1 MDDPSIRVQV
11 SPSQSAYFAGET
23 FSVAITFTNTRL
35 PSTPHP
41 ASAPVHKSHKRN
53 AHSISSAPLARP
65 PTSPGLGTRPPDFI
79 KALGSGVNG
88 EEGRKGLIG
97 NGTVEY
103 VNGKGKGK
111 EVLEVRRAALEKA
124 KEKAR
129 SASIDIPSSE
139 EYVQAYEVDSSP
151 VTPRSAFPLPQN
163 HPHARKHSVFD
174 GHLQLN
180 EVQPQPSPSI
190 PSTSSTSTFT
200 LALDPIAE
208 TPQSPV
214 PPTPLPHTPSP
225 SNTIVSE
232 LHSYPPHPY
241 PPRKQAHHTL
251 GHGHPPLPIPPTP
264 ATTKPLPPNTTLLLY
279 SYAQLSGTA
288 HILPPNTPE
297 ALTTLRA
304 QLLKKPVLGGGSMD
318 ISRTRT
324 NPRTH
329 SRSTSLT
336 GSLLSLLSPSSYSP
350 SIGRSRPPSLSSQS
364 DASSGGV
371 GLGLSVGAGNGN
383 GNGNAVG
390 GGEEGEEEMPLPV
403 FEVQPAMLA
412 VDLALSPG
420 ESRSY
425 TYTLPLPSTLPP
437 TFRGRMIRFSYEL
450 VVGTCRRGDSGE
462 GNASSIGV
470 TVSRVMKVPIR
481 VYNWVSVG
489 KPQRP
494 YDLLLPVRK
503 PDSGKVL
510 DLGSAGGDGTDGKKD
525 LASSKLSPTT
535 TPCGSLDDLR
545 AYGERLLSTFPAE
558 GSTGVRIKEPAES
571 VPENVP
577 SSSTGPASASG
588 SQGGEDPL
596 RAFERERE
604 RERERQGEEGELTGC
619 REAVEILTR
628 NPKKVSYDVTKDGI
642 KVAVLTFTKSAY
654 RLGETVLG
662 VVEINERG
670 GRGKVI
676 SLSATLETN
685 ESLPASLGTPN
696 PTTNTSST
704 RRVHAEHHA
713 SFTGS
718 TLRTTFALDIPSDAC
733 PGFGIVLS
741 APSLLGNV
749 NVNGSGSGKAGG
761 LAWKVHLTLLVG
773 VTAPNA
779 RVRGLTRDGEPTAW
793 GSAWRA
799 PVGIAPEQQEV
810 HVASAGKEV
819 KQPSQPTQSWT
830 SYLMSSFLG
839 TGEREYH
846 DGDDIDDEVPS
857 SPAAK
862 EEEEEEEGDWRDVQ
876 VEIVECE
883 VPVVVW
889 PGNTAFSAVDVVF
902 EV

>member
-1 MDDPSIRVQV
+1 MDEEHTDPSIRVQV
-11 SPSQSAYFAGET
+11 SPSQSAYFAGEP
-23 FSVAITFTNTRL
+23 FSVTITFTNTRV
-35 PSTPHP
+35 PTASSP
-41 ASAPVHKSHKRN
+41 ASAPLPKSHKRN

-65 PTSPGLGTRPPDFI
+65 PTSPGLGSRPPDFVR
-79 KALGSGVNG
+79 ALGIGIG

-97 NGTVEY
+97 NDVEY

-111 EVLEVRRAALEKA
+111 EVLEARRSALEKA

-129 SASIDIPSSE
+129 SASIDIPAE
-139 EYVQAYEVDSSP
+139 MNGDYVQAYEVEPGQSPSS
-151 VTPRSAFPLPQN
+151 SASQRTSFPLPQN
-163 HPHARKHSVFD
+163 HPHARRQSVFD

-180 EVQPQPSPSI
+180 EVQPQPSPTI

-208 TPQSPV
+208 TPQSPT
-214 PPTPLPHTPSP
+214 PPTPE
-225 SNTIVSE
+225 V
-232 LHSYPPHPY
+232 HSYPPRPY
-241 PPRKQAHHTL
+241 PPSRKPTL
-251 GHGHPPLPIPPTP
+251 PSIGHGHPPLPIPPKSSTP
-264 ATTKPLPPNTTLLLY
+264 KPLPPNTTLLLY

-288 HILPPNTPE
+288 HILPNPSSPP
-297 ALTTLRA
+297 ALATLRT

-318 ISRTRT
+318 IARTRT
-324 NPRTH
+324 RGSH

-336 GSLLSLLSPSSYSP
+336 GSLLSLLSPSSYSYSP
-350 SIGRSRPPSLSSQS
+350 SVGRSRAPSLSSQS
-364 DASSGGV
+364 DVSAGAGV
-371 GLGLSVGAGNGN
+371 GLGLGLSVGGNGTI
-383 GNGNAVG
+383 
-390 GGEEGEEEMPLPV
+390 GEEGEEEMPLPV

-425 TYTLPLPSTLPP
+425 TYTLPLPSSLPP
-437 TFRGRMIRFSYEL
+437 TFRGRMVRFSYEL
-450 VVGTCRRGDSGE
+450 VVGTCRRGDSG
-462 GNASSIGV
+462 GV
-470 TVSRVMKVPIR
+470 TTTGITVSRVMKVPIR

-494 YDLLLPVRK
+494 YDLLAPVRK
-503 PDSGKVL
+503 PDGGKVL
-510 DLGSAGGDGTDGKKD
+510 DLGSAGGDVKKE
-525 LASSKLSPTT
+525 LSKLSPTA
-535 TPCGSLDDLR
+535 TPCGSLEELR

-571 VPENVP
+571 VPVNVSP
-577 SSSTGPASASG
+577 SASG
-588 SQGGEDPL
+588 STSIGTEDPL

-604 RERERQGEEGELTGC
+604 GEGEEGELTGC

-662 VVEINERG
+662 VVEINERA

-685 ESLPASLGTPN
+685 ESLPPTLASS
-696 PTTNTSST
+696 NTT
-704 RRVHAEHHA
+704 RRIHAEHHA

-733 PGFGIVLS
+733 PGFGV
-741 APSLLGNV
+741 V
-749 NVNGSGSGKAGG
+749 MSGAEGVSGKTGG

-773 VTAPNA
+773 VTSPNA
-779 RVRGLTRDGEPTAW
+779 RVRGLTQDGAPTAW
-793 GSAWRA
+793 GTAWRGPA
-799 PVGIAPEQQEV
+799 GIAPEEQTATGVAPSKEV
-810 HVASAGKEV
+810 AGK
-819 KQPSQPTQSWT
+819 QSW
-830 SYLMSSFLG
+830 SAYLMSSFLG

-846 DGDDIDDEVPS
+846 DGDDIDDDEVP
-857 SPAAK
+857 PK
-862 EEEEEEEGDWRDVQ
+862 EREAEGDWRDVQ
-876 VEIVECE
+876 VEIVECD

>member
-1 MDDPSIRVQV
+1 MDSDPSIRVQV
-11 SPSQSAYFAGET
+11 SPSQSAYFAGES

-35 PSTPHP
+35 PTSPTPTNP
-41 ASAPVHKSHKRN
+41 VSAPVQKSHKRN
-53 AHSISSAPLARP
+53 AHSISL
-65 PTSPGLGTRPPDFI
+65 PTSPGLGPRPPDFR
-79 KALGSGVNG
+79 
-88 EEGRKGLIG
+88 GRKGLIG
-97 NGTVEY
+97 NGPVEY

-111 EVLEVRRAALEKA
+111 EVLEAKRTALEKA
-124 KEKAR
+124 KR
-129 SASIDIPSSE
+129 SASVDISASE
-139 EYVQAYEVDSSP
+139 EYVQAYDVDP
-151 VTPRSAFPLPQN
+151 VTPRTTFPLPQN

-180 EVQPQPSPSI
+180 EVQPPQPSPTI

-208 TPQSPV
+208 TPQSPA
-214 PPTPLPHTPSP
+214 PPTPLPHTPP
-225 SNTIVSE
+225 PIISE
-232 LHSYPPHPY
+232 VHSYPP
-241 PPRKQAHHTL
+241 RKPTHQSL
-251 GHGHPPLPIPPTP
+251 GHGHPPIPIPHSS
-264 ATTKPLPPNTTLLLY
+264 TTKPLPPNTTLLLY

-288 HILPPNTPE
+288 HILPPSTPA
-297 ALTTLRA
+297 ALSNLRA

-318 ISRTRT
+318 IARTRT
-324 NPRTH
+324 NTRTH

-350 SIGRSRPPSLSSQS
+350 SVGRSRAPSLSSQS
-364 DASSGGV
+364 DASSAGV
-371 GLGLSVGAGNGN
+371 GLGLSVGPGSG
-383 GNGNAVG
+383 VG
-390 GGEEGEEEMPLPV
+390 GEGEGEEEVPLPV

-420 ESRSY
+420 ESRTY

-450 VVGTCRRGDSGE
+450 VVGTCRRGDGGE
-462 GNASSIGV
+462 GTASSIGV

-481 VYNWVSVG
+481 VYNWVSVS

-510 DLGSAGGDGTDGKKD
+510 DLGSAGGDGADGKKD
-525 LASSKLSPTT
+525 LSPSSKLSPTT

-545 AYGERLLSTFPAE
+545 AYGERLLETFPAE

-571 VPENVP
+571 VPESVP
-577 SSSTGPASASG
+577 SPASASG
-588 SQGGEDPL
+588 SGSGSASGSGSGNIVSEDPL

-604 RERERQGEEGELTGC
+604 RERRREGEEGELTGC

-685 ESLPASLGTPN
+685 ESLPASLGTPTPN
-696 PTTNTSST
+696 TNTNQSTT
-704 RRVHAEHHA
+704 RRIHAEHHA

-741 APSLLGNV
+741 SPSLLGN
-749 NVNGSGSGKAGG
+749 NVHAGPGNKTGTGAGG
-761 LAWKVHLTLLVG
+761 LTWKVHLTLLVG

-779 RVRGLTRDGEPTAW
+779 RVRGLTRDGAPTAW

-799 PVGIAPEQQEV
+799 PVGIAPEQQDV
-810 HVASAGKEV
+810 HVVSPDPKE
-819 KQPSQPTQSWT
+819 
-830 SYLMSSFLG
+830 
-839 TGEREYH
+839 EYH
-846 DGDDIDDEVPS
+846 DGDDIDDDDEVPS
-857 SPAAK
+857 SQK
-862 EEEEEEEGDWRDVQ
+862 EEEAAEEGDWRDVQ